1 MVMEENKE
9 LHSSIAYNVTTE
21 PTYTTFALVFIH
33 SDEGPVLSQRLNPRK
48 TMYLLYQAPEGK
60 AEKGETA
67 RQAAVRELYE
77 ETGLVA
83 KPRRLKFIAYDGEFD
98 CNLYAYKLPA
108 HEYPEHTEPDKMSAW
123 LEYLWES
130 FTILYEHRRLTPS
143 LHTFFTE
150 FRSLHLD

>member
-1 MVMEENKE
+1 MEENKE

-21 PTYTTFALVFIH
+21 PTYTTFVLTFIYF
-33 SDEGPVLSQRLNPRK
+33 DEGPILSQRLNPRK
-48 TMYLLYQAPEGK
+48 TIYLLYQVPGGK

-83 KPRRLKFIAYDGEFD
+83 KPRCLKFVAYDGEFD

-108 HEYPEHTEPDKMSAW
+108 HEYPERTEADEMSAW
-123 LEYLWES
+123 LEYPWES
-130 FTILYEHRRLTPS
+130 FKILYECRRLTPS
-143 LHTFFTE
+143 LITFFTE
-150 FRSLHLD
+150 LRSLRLE